1 MPARGRAVAVLTAS
15 ALLTAAAAAPPGA
28 APDPA
33 LAADRPYPAAAVDPQ
48 VLAGF
53 SGDPAIQEVPPR
65 PGTPSPAATPLPGP
79 AQSGDAVPGA
89 LAAPGMPAPAL
100 AAYRA
105 AEAGLARTDPGCHLT
120 WSLLA
125 AIGTVESGNGRY
137 GGAAVGAD
145 GVVSPSIIGI
155 RLDGSTPGTGVVHD
169 TDGGRYDGDAQY
181 DHAVGPMQFL
191 PGTWVA
197 YGVSATR
204 GAAPNPQNIDDA
216 ALTAGHYLCSTGL
229 DLSLAGSGA
238 RAAVLA
244 YNGSDSYADTVLR
257 LAQAYATEPL
267 ADVAVDALTATTPAT
282 TAPAPTTPAPT
293 PTRTASPSPT
303 PTRTPSPTPTTSSPS
318 PTPTTTSP

>member
-137 GGAAVGAD
+137 VVPVVG
-145 GVVSPSIIGI
+145 S
-155 RLDGSTPGTGVVHD
+155 
-169 TDGGRYDGDAQY
+169 DGG
-181 DHAVGPMQFL
+181 
-191 PGTWVA
+191 GTPPV
-197 YGVSATR
+197 TRNPRR
-204 GAAPNPQNIDDA
+204 GA
-216 ALTAGHYLCSTGL
+216 
-229 DLSLAGSGA
+229 
-238 RAAVLA
+238 
-244 YNGSDSYADTVLR
+244 
-257 LAQAYATEPL
+257 
-267 ADVAVDALTATTPAT
+267 
-282 TAPAPTTPAPT
+282 
-293 PTRTASPSPT
+293 
-303 PTRTPSPTPTTSSPS
+303 
-318 PTPTTTSP
+318 